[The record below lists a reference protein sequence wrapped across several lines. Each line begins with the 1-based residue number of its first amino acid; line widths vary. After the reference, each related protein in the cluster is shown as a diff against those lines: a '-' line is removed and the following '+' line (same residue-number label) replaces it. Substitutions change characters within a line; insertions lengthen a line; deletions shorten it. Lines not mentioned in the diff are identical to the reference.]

1 MVVVTGI
8 ITAGR
13 IIARAAPI
21 IWRGIQRTNAG
32 RQWISRHPKAL
43 RYGTIGATA
52 APVIYDLLNI
62 DYSAIPFPKFPK
74 TYKVRQ
80 TRNYMEQS
88 RARRGFSEK
97 HRPRCSCRFCRQ
109 KYQYRM

>member
-8 ITAGR
+8 ITVGK
-13 IIARAAPI
+13 IIVRAAPI
-21 IWRGIQRTNAG
+21 IWKGIQKTNAG

-62 DYSAIPFPKFPK
+62 DYSAIPIPKFPSS
-74 TYKVRQ
+74 YKKRQ
-80 TRNYMEQS
+80 TRTYMEQPCT
-88 RARRGFSEK
+88 RRLERTGYCTRK
-97 HRPRCSCRFCRQ
+97 RYRQ
-109 KYQYRM
+109 RR